1 MAAAE
6 KVLRDVPQGLEMAR
20 RGRDY
25 GAEQQR
31 TARHPDSAAHRIRG
45 KSVMAQRVGVGIIG
59 CGNISTQ
66 YLTAMRDFPVLD
78 VRAVAD
84 MRPEVADRKAAE
96 FGLPAVSVEA
106 LLADPAIGIVVN
118 LTIPR
123 AHVEVGLRVLD
134 AGKHVYGEKPLGI
147 TLAEGRTLIA
157 AAKARGLRTGSAPDT
172 FLGGAHQQARQVID
186 SGALGRV
193 VGGTA
198 FFAAPG
204 HEYWHPD
211 PAFYYDIGGGPVLD
225 MGPYYITD
233 LVNLLG
239 PVARVQ
245 ALSVTPFSERVI
257 RSEPRKGEM
266 MPVRVATHVTGTL
279 IFVSGALIQIT
290 LSFDVPK
297 HAHLPFQLFGT
308 EASLI
313 VPDPNH
319 FGGEVKI
326 AKPRAEAWDLVP
338 TTLPYADANYRSLG
352 VADMAHAIL
361 SDRPHRASGELA
373 LHVLEVMEAFET
385 ASQSGQIVDISSRVE
400 RPAPIADSLVDGK
413 IG

>member
-1 MAAAE
+1 M
-6 KVLRDVPQGLEMAR
+6 
-20 RGRDY
+20 
-25 GAEQQR
+25 
-31 TARHPDSAAHRIRG
+31 SAAR
-45 KSVMAQRVGVGIIG
+45 RVGVGIIG
-59 CGNISTQ
+59 AGNISSQ
-66 YLTAMRDFPVLD
+66 YLKAIAGFDVLEI
-78 VRAVAD
+78 VGLAD
-84 MRPEVADRKAAE
+84 MKPEAADKRAAE
-96 FGLPAVSVEA
+96 FGVATAPVDA
-106 LLADPAIGIVVN
+106 LLADPRAEIILN

-123 AHVEVGLRVLD
+123 AHVEVGLRAIA

-147 TLAEGRTLIA
+147 NFADGKKLIDA
-157 AAKARGLRTGSAPDT
+157 ARAKGLRVGSAPDT
-172 FLGGAHQQARQVID
+172 FLGGSHQQARQIVD

-198 FFAAPG
+198 FFACPG

-245 ALSVTPFSERVI
+245 ALSLTPFSERPI
-257 RSEPRKGEM
+257 RSEPNKGQM
-266 MPVRVATHVTGTL
+266 MPVSVATHVTGTL
-279 IFVSGALIQIT
+279 IFASGALVQVT

-297 HAHLPFQLFGT
+297 HDHLPIELYGT

-313 VPDPNH
+313 VPDPNM
-319 FGGEVKI
+319 FGGEVKL
-326 AKPRAEAWDLVP
+326 ARPRAEAWEVVP

-352 VADMAHAIL
+352 LADMAHAIL
-361 SDRPHRASGELA
+361 SNRPHRASGELA
-373 LHVLEVMEAFET
+373 LHVLEVMEAFEV
-385 ASQSGQIVDISSRVE
+385 ASKEGRIVDIRTPVD
-400 RPAPIADSLVDGK
+400 RPAPISESLKEGR